1 MKKLFLVLILFLPLL
16 FSSCVFLAVMESKV
30 PSSVKTE
37 IDKTEISIGE
47 EVTISGIMT
56 KAFHSKK
63 PGETVFVMYLENYP
77 EDYEILEGTFYEAT
91 TTEKYLCVKPVPY
104 GSKDF
109 YGNIEGIV
117 KIKMSFSSPGEY
129 TLRLNGFCEPYNK
142 IGHMWGDKYTTHVV
156 TVKE

>member
-1 MKKLFLVLILFLPLL
+1 MKKILSVLILFLPLL
-16 FSSCVFLAVMESKV
+16 FNSCIFAALMEFKV
-30 PSSVKTE
+30 SPMLGIE
-37 IDKTEISIGE
+37 IDKTEVSVGE
-47 EVTISGIMT
+47 EVTITGILT
-56 KAFHSKK
+56 KAFHSKN
-63 PGETVFVMYLENYP
+63 PNETNYVLHLENYP

-117 KIKMSFSSPGEY
+117 KIKMSFCSPGEY

-156 TVKE
+156 IVKE